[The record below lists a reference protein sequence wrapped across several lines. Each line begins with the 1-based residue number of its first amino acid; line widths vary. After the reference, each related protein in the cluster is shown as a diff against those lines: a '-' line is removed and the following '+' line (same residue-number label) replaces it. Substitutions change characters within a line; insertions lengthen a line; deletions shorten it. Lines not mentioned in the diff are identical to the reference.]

1 MTVRLRMECVVG
13 MTTVI
18 LSWQNVEDGGFMTV
32 LIEATQSF
40 VEGHMMLITQRDMVR
55 YYHVLKCT
63 CFIFMRPIITKTVLH
78 KNHSFI
84 FFNVNLWQNLFS
96 VLF

>member
-1 MTVRLRMECVVG
+1 MTVRLRMACVVG

-18 LSWQNVEDGGFMTV
+18 LSWQNVEDGVFMTV

-40 VEGHMMLITQRDMVR
+40 EEGHMMLITQRDMVR

-63 CFIFMRPIITKTVLH
+63 YFI
-78 KNHSFI
+78 
-84 FFNVNLWQNLFS
+84 FS
-96 VLF
+96 VLLCVKDLIC

>member
-40 VEGHMMLITQRDMVR
+40 VEGHMMLITRRDMVR

-63 CFIFMRPIITKTVLH
+63 YFIFCVLLCV
-78 KNHSFI
+78 KDLICYN
-84 FFNVNLWQNLFS
+84 FS
-96 VLF
+96 S